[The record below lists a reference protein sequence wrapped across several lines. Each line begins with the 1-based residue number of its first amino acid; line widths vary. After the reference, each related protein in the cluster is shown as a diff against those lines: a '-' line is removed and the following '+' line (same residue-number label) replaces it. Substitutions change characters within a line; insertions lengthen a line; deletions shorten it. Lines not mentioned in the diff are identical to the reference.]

1 MAHWSVRRLRAGT
14 AERFSA
20 AQAAL
25 AGLNSDLDRLLGELA
40 ELGVDVARG
49 EEIVVPVHDVAF
61 AERFH
66 AELHRMSGFGAAAP
80 GDLLDGD
87 EVRRIVPALTDH
99 VRAGFVLPGNR
110 ALDPRRYVDT
120 LISALESR
128 GVVLLEGRSITG
140 FDVHGDRVRRV
151 RTNQGPLDADE
162 LVLAAGAGIRAL
174 GRPLGLRLDVV
185 AGQGYNVAL
194 PPSSGLDR
202 PVIVEEVHAVA
213 TPFADRIRLGGT
225 MELAGDSPPFNSR
238 RVETVVRS
246 MRPFLDLEWTAQ
258 REPWSGPRPMSADGL
273 PLIGRPRAFS
283 NVVVAGGHGMFGL
296 TLAPAT
302 ARVVAD
308 LIVDGGTSADLS
320 AFDPDR

>member
-1 MAHWSVRRLRAGT
+1 
-14 AERFSA
+14 
-20 AQAAL
+20 
-25 AGLNSDLDRLLGELA
+25 
-40 ELGVDVARG
+40 
-49 EEIVVPVHDVAF
+49 
-61 AERFH
+61 
-66 AELHRMSGFGAAAP
+66 MSEFGAAAP
-80 GDLLDGD
+80 GGLLGGD
-87 EVRRIVPALTDH
+87 DVRRIVPALTDH

-120 LISALESR
+120 LIAALGNR
-128 GVVLLEGRSITG
+128 DVALLERRSITG
-140 FDVHGDRVRRV
+140 FDVHGDRVV
-151 RTNQGPLDADE
+151 RMRTSEGPLEAEE
-162 LVLAAGAGIRAL
+162 LVLAAGAGIRTL
-174 GRPLGLRLDVV
+174 GRLLGLRLDVV

-194 PPSSGLDR
+194 PPNPGLDR

-213 TPFADRIRLGGT
+213 TPFSDRIRLGGT

-246 MRPFLDLEWTAQ
+246 MCPFLDLDWTEQ
-258 REPWSGPRPMSADGL
+258 REPWSGSRPMSADGL
-273 PLIGRPRAFS
+273 PLIGRPRTFS

-308 LIVDGGTSADLS
+308 LIVDGGTSVDLA